1 MLPTMVQLHLWI
13 MGDFMKYILKYE
25 QAILFTVISIIF
37 ILIYQDLQK
46 LGLTL
51 AVIVIA
57 IGLIIHFKYKI
68 ESKTNFLQILLLIG
82 SSIFLGEYLSYKD
95 FSYLLISYLLMI
107 SLLVYNYK
115 KFRTR

>member
-1 MLPTMVQLHLWI
+1 MV
-13 MGDFMKYILKYE
+13 DFMKYIIKYE

-51 AVIVIA
+51 AIIVIA
-57 IGLIIHFKYKI
+57 IDLVIHLKYKI
-68 ESKTNFLQILLLIG
+68 KSKTNFLQILLLIG

-107 SLLVYNYK
+107 SLFVYDHK
-115 KFRTR
+115 KFRIK

>member
-1 MLPTMVQLHLWI
+1 MV
-13 MGDFMKYILKYE
+13 DFMKYIIKYK

-37 ILIYQDLQK
+37 ILIYHDLQK

-51 AVIVIA
+51 AIISIV

-68 ESKTNFLQILLLIG
+68 KSKTNFLQILLLIS
-82 SSIFLGEYLSYKD
+82 SSIFLGEYLSHKD

-107 SLLVYNYK
+107 SLLVYDYK
-115 KFRTR
+115 KFRTK